1 MSSCQLRTL
10 GIFPQNWPSLLGTTH
25 RARRDF
31 AQTRMGHFREM
42 HAERFSEGSK
52 AGSVMRAPA
61 QYYGNLCSAWEAFA
75 APVRLLEHH

>member
-1 MSSCQLRTL
+1 
-10 GIFPQNWPSLLGTTH
+10 
-25 RARRDF
+25 
-31 AQTRMGHFREM
+31 MGHFREM